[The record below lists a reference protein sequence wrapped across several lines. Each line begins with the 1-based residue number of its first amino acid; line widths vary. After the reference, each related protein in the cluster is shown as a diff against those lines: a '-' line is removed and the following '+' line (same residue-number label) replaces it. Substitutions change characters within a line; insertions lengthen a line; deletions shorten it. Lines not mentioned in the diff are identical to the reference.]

1 MIQAFECQMCGHCC
15 QGEGGI
21 IMTAK
26 DRKRLAEFLGMSEE
40 EMVEKYSE
48 TVNSKI
54 RLQSREDGYCVFF
67 NEGCGVHPG
76 RPDIC
81 RAWPFFRGNL
91 IDETSWEMIQDYC
104 PGVNKEAGH
113 AQFVIQGKEYIKAEG
128 LRQHDPDVAPNA
140 LITEDD

>member
-1 MIQAFECQMCGHCC
+1 MIQAFDCQRCGHCC

-21 IMTAK
+21 IMTPK
-26 DRKRLAEFLGMSEE
+26 DRQRLADHLGLPVE
-40 EMVEKYSE
+40 EMIQKYSE
-48 TVNSKI
+48 NVNGKI

-67 NEGCGVHPG
+67 NDGCGVHPG

-91 IDETSWEMIQDYC
+91 IDEMSWEMIQDYC
-104 PGVNKEAGH
+104 PGINNEAGH
-113 AQFVIQGKEYIKAEG
+113 KQFVIQGKEYIRAEG
-128 LRQHDPDVAPNA
+128 LRQHDPEVAPNA

>member
-1 MIQAFECQMCGHCC
+1 MTQAFECRMCGHCC

-40 EMVEKYSE
+40 EMVNKFSE
-48 TVNSKI
+48 SVNGKI

-91 IDETSWEMIQDYC
+91 IDEISWEMIQEYC

-113 AQFVIQGKEYIKAEG
+113 AQFVIEGKEYIKSEG

>member
-1 MIQAFECQMCGHCC
+1 MIQAFECKMCGHCC

-21 IMTAK
+21 IMTAG
-26 DRKRLAEFLGMSEE
+26 DRKRLADFLGMSEE
-40 EMVEKYSE
+40 DMVKEYSE
-48 TVNSKI
+48 TVNGKI

-91 IDETSWEMIQDYC
+91 IDEMSWEMIQDYC
-104 PGVNKEAGH
+104 PGINKDAGH
-113 AQFVIQGKEYIKAEG
+113 KQFVIQGKEYIKKEG

>member
-1 MIQAFECQMCGHCC
+1 MSKAFECRMCGHCC

-26 DRKRLAEFLGMSEE
+26 DRNRLADHLGISEQE
-40 EMVEKYSE
+40 LIEKHSE
-48 TVNSKI
+48 TVNGKI

-67 NEGCGVHPG
+67 DEGCGVHPG

-91 IDETSWEMIQDYC
+91 IDEMSWEMIQEYC

-113 AQFVIQGKEYIKAEG
+113 AKFVEEGKEYIRAEG

-140 LITEDD
+140 LITDED